1 MLNAKLTATGRYSV
15 RLLSFQLV
23 SLFPFSPISSCYRSI
38 VILFPHFY
46 AILFRTNGETKKT
59 GRIKPAWGGWRWSER
74 ERGAVGDGG
83 KELQVS
89 RPAASRW
96 ISNYSFRL
104 LRDFHHKATSKRQYI
119 YIYIPILK
127 DVNRK
132 NNFTPPSL
140 SFADR
145 NTDFLRVHRINIDR
159 RRTTQKV
166 LLLHC

>member
-119 YIYIPILK
+119 YISIYLYWKMSIVKIISLLQVCRLLIGILI
-127 DVNRK
+127 
-132 NNFTPPSL
+132 FWE
-140 SFADR
+140 F
-145 NTDFLRVHRINIDR
+145 IE
-159 RRTTQKV
+159 
-166 LLLHC
+166 